1 VRSLTL
7 RGLLPAAV
15 ATLALIST
23 DARAQTSVELIE
35 AGAAPQ
41 QTIRYRFVA
50 GPTQNATMD
59 MNMQLA
65 MNLGGMQIPMT
76 SVPPVRMTMIMRV
89 AEVAGDGSAR
99 LEFALLSAEA
109 TGDPA
114 QTGPI
119 NRSLQNVKDVS
130 GWYRMDTRGQISEAD
145 VSFPEGSASAGE
157 LANGLNES
165 IQQLAAPFPDEAV
178 GIGARWRVIQK
189 TGTGG
194 VNIAQTAEY
203 TLRARTAN
211 SVTLDVKIID
221 SAIELGSSLPPEA
234 KLEAMK
240 VEGGGTTTIDLAGL
254 APTAAMDV
262 NTQIIVSIAA
272 QGQSQNV
279 SLNLQVKQSMAPVA
293 R

>member
-1 VRSLTL
+1 MGLRS
-7 RGLLPAAV
+7 LLPAAV
-15 ATLALIST
+15 ATLALICT
-23 DARAQTSVELIE
+23 DAHAQTSVELIE

-59 MNMQLA
+59 MNMQMA

-89 AEVAGDGSAR
+89 AEVAADGSAR

-119 NRSLQNVKDVS
+119 NQSLRNLKDVS

-145 VSFPEGSASAGE
+145 VSYPEDSPSAGD
-157 LANGLNES
+157 LANSLNES
-165 IQQLAAPFPDEAV
+165 MQQLAAPFPVEAV
-178 GIGARWRVIQK
+178 GIGARWRVAQK
-189 TGTGG
+189 SATGG
-194 VNIAQTAEY
+194 VNITQTAEY
-203 TLRARTAN
+203 TLRSRTAN

-221 SAIELGSSLPPEA
+221 SAIELGSALPPEA

-240 VEGGGTTTIDLAGL
+240 VEGGGTTAIDLGGL

-262 NTQIIVSIAA
+262 NTQIVMSIAA
-272 QGQSQNV
+272 QGQTQNV
-279 SLNLQVKQSMAPVA
+279 SLNLQMKQSMGPVA
-293 R
+293 D